1 MNSWRDKVLEEMKKQ
16 NIGQKDL
23 AKLSGVTESS
33 VSRYLHSD
41 KRPRLDIIINFAKA
55 LNLKTEYL
63 LEDDETAVSSYT
75 NIATAVARYGN
86 DLNSEEKTRLIALI
100 LGKGD

>member
-1 MNSWRDKVLEEMKKQ
+1 MSWREKVLEEMKKQ
-16 NIGQKDL
+16 NLQQKDL

-33 VSRYLHSD
+33 ISRYLHSD
-41 KRPRLDIIINFAKA
+41 KRPWLDIIVNFAKA
-55 LNLKTEYL
+55 LNLKIEYL
-63 LEDDETAVSSYT
+63 LEEDNLAVSSFT

-86 DLNSEEKTRLIALI
+86 DLTPDEKNRLIALI

>member
-1 MNSWRDKVLEEMKKQ
+1 MSWRMKVLEEMKKQ
-16 NIGQKDL
+16 NIDQKDL
-23 AKLSGVTESS
+23 SKLSGVTESS
-33 VSRYLHSD
+33 ISRYLHND
-41 KRPRLDIIINFAKA
+41 KRPRLDIIVNFAKA

-63 LEDDETAVSSYT
+63 LEEDEVAVSSYT

-86 DLNSEEKTRLIALI
+86 DLTPDEKNRLIALI

>member
-1 MNSWRDKVLEEMKKQ
+1 MSWREKVLYEMKKQ

-41 KRPRLDIIINFAKA
+41 KRPRLDIIVNLAKA

-63 LEDDETAVSSYT
+63 LEEDDSAVSSYT

-86 DLNSEEKTRLIALI
+86 DLTSDEKNRLIALI

>member
-1 MNSWRDKVLEEMKKQ
+1 MSWRVKVLEEMKKQ
-16 NIGQKDL
+16 NIDQKDL
-23 AKLSGVTESS
+23 SKLSGVTESS
-33 VSRYLHSD
+33 ISRYLHND
-41 KRPRLDIIINFAKA
+41 KRPRLDIIVNFAKA

-63 LEDDETAVSSYT
+63 LEEDEVAVSSYT

-86 DLNSEEKTRLIALI
+86 DLTPDEKNRLIALI